1 MNQLLSQLGD
11 VSPVVKELP
20 VFFDTLATTATQRA
34 DISDSLVFSKMWEHG
49 IAIVELDAENMDVSF
64 HNVNTK
70 FKAINTAQISYYQDK
85 TSYLDMVKIHKFRV
99 KDNNLQRLS

>member
-1 MNQLLSQLGD
+1 MF
-11 VSPVVKELP
+11 SPVVKELP

-34 DISDSLVFSKMWEHG
+34 DIADSLVFSKMWEHG

-64 HNVNTK
+64 HNVNAK
-70 FKAINTAQISYYQDK
+70 VKGVNTAQISFYDDK
-85 TSYLDMVKIHKFRV
+85 LTYLEMVKIHKFRV